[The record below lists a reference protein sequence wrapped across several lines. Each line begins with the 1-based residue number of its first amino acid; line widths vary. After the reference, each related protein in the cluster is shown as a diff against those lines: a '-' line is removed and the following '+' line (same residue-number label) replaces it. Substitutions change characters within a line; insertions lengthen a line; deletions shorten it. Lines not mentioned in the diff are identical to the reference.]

1 MKKKRIILRNPNFS
15 RPWQFVLEPL
25 KGYLILA
32 QKQFYNPI
40 KFSGAWNFGTESKF
54 NIKVIDIVK
63 NESATGIKNVTVNEP
78 YFEGHFPSSPVLPGV
93 LQIESMAQTA
103 AVLVA
108 KSLDISD
115 SSALVLLT
123 TIDNAKFRRP
133 VTPGDVMSLSITV
146 QKMRNKIWKF
156 EGEVIVN
163 SQKMSECEFSAM
175 MRI

>member
-1 MKKKRIILRNPNFS
+1 MNKESCNIDEIKR
-15 RPWQFVLEPL
+15 
-25 KGYLILA
+25 LIPHRYPFLL
-32 QKQFYNPI
+32 I
-40 KFSGAWNFGTESKF
+40 D
-54 NIKVIDIVK
+54 KVIDIVK
-63 NESATGIKNVTVNEP
+63 NETATGIKNVTVNEP
-78 YFEGHFPSSPVLPGV
+78 YFPGHFPSSPVVPGV

-133 VTPGDVMSLSITV
+133 VIPGDIMVLSITV
-146 QKMRNKIWKF
+146 QKMRNKLWKF
-156 EGEVIVN
+156 EGEVFVD

>member
-1 MKKKRIILRNPNFS
+1 MNKECCNVDEIKK
-15 RPWQFVLEPL
+15 
-25 KGYLILA
+25 LIPHRYPFLL
-32 QKQFYNPI
+32 I
-40 KFSGAWNFGTESKF
+40 D
-54 NIKVIDIVK
+54 KVIDIVK
-63 NESATGIKNVTVNEP
+63 NESAIGIKNVTVNEP
-78 YFEGHFPSSPVLPGV
+78 YFPGHFPTTPVVPGV
-93 LQIESMAQTA
+93 LQIESLAQTA

-108 KSLDISD
+108 KSLNISD

-133 VTPGDVMSLSITV
+133 VSPGDVMLLSITV
-146 QKMRNKIWKF
+146 KKMRNKIWKF

>member
-1 MKKKRIILRNPNFS
+1 MKQDFCNIDEIKR
-15 RPWQFVLEPL
+15 
-25 KGYLILA
+25 LIPHRYPFLL
-32 QKQFYNPI
+32 I
-40 KFSGAWNFGTESKF
+40 D
-54 NIKVIDIVK
+54 KVTDIVK
-63 NESATGIKNVTVNEP
+63 NESAIGIKNVTVNEP
-78 YFEGHFPSSPVLPGV
+78 YFSGHFPSAPVVPGV

-133 VTPGDVMSLSITV
+133 VTPGDSMSLSVTV
-146 QKMRNKIWKF
+146 KKMRNKLWKF

>member
-1 MKKKRIILRNPNFS
+1 MNKDFCNIDEIKR
-15 RPWQFVLEPL
+15 
-25 KGYLILA
+25 LIPHRYPFLL
-32 QKQFYNPI
+32 I
-40 KFSGAWNFGTESKF
+40 D
-54 NIKVIDIVK
+54 KVINIVK

-133 VTPGDVMSLSITV
+133 VTPGDVMSLCITV
-146 QKMRNKIWKF
+146 QKMRNKLWKF
-156 EGEVIVN
+156 KGEVFVN

>member
-1 MKKKRIILRNPNFS
+1 MNKDFCNIDEIKR
-15 RPWQFVLEPL
+15 
-25 KGYLILA
+25 LIPHRYPFLL
-32 QKQFYNPI
+32 I
-40 KFSGAWNFGTESKF
+40 D
-54 NIKVIDIVK
+54 KVINIVK

-115 SSALVLLT
+115 SSTLVLLT

-133 VTPGDVMSLSITV
+133 VTPGDSMSLSVTV
-146 QKMRNKIWKF
+146 QKIRNKLWKF
-156 EGEVIVN
+156 KGEVIVN
-163 SQKMSECEFSAM
+163 SKKMSECEFSAM

>member
-1 MKKKRIILRNPNFS
+1 MNKDCCNIDEIKR
-15 RPWQFVLEPL
+15 
-25 KGYLILA
+25 LIPHRYPFLL
-32 QKQFYNPI
+32 I
-40 KFSGAWNFGTESKF
+40 D
-54 NIKVIDIVK
+54 KVVNIVK

-78 YFEGHFPSSPVLPGV
+78 YFQGHFPSSPVLPGV

-123 TIDNAKFRRP
+123 TIDNAKFRKP
-133 VTPGDVMSLSITV
+133 VTPGDVMALSISV
-146 QKMRNKIWKF
+146 EKMRNKLWKF
-156 EGEVIVN
+156 KGEVSVN

>member
-1 MKKKRIILRNPNFS
+1 MSEQSVNIDEIKR
-15 RPWQFVLEPL
+15 
-25 KGYLILA
+25 LIPHRYPFLL
-32 QKQFYNPI
+32 I
-40 KFSGAWNFGTESKF
+40 D
-54 NIKVIDIVK
+54 KVIDIVK

-78 YFEGHFPSSPVLPGV
+78 YFPGHFPSSPVVPGV

-123 TIDNAKFRRP
+123 TIDNAKFRKP
-133 VTPGDVMSLSITV
+133 VTPGDVMALSISV
-146 QKMRNKIWKF
+146 EKMRNNLWKF
-156 EGEVIVN
+156 KGEVSVN

-175 MRI
+175 MRL